1 MIGTKIRDLRKERGL
16 TQAALSQDPAITVS
30 QASIAAYETGAREP
44 NIETI
49 TQLAR
54 YFGVTSDYLIGM
66 SEHKRPQADD
76 DELAPLLSDKALDFL
91 RGCDADLLGTV
102 DAVLAA
108 DGATQ
113 FFKELRSY
121 VLALDDGSGELPD
134 FLLPLVDH
142 LSREPGADLKA
153 AQFYK
158 SYKWELISKELEAL
172 SKEILAAG
180 SGKKKARGRL
190 QKQQLPESD
199 RGEKPF

>member
-1 MIGTKIRDLRKERGL
+1 MIGDRIKELREALGL
-16 TQAALSQDPAITVS
+16 TQAQIAQDPAFGVKQGTL
-30 QASIAAYETGAREP
+30 AAYERNAREP

-54 YFGVTSDYLIGM
+54 YFGVTADYLIGM
-66 SEHKRPQADD
+66 SDHKRPQADD
-76 DELAPLLSDKALDFL
+76 DELASLLSDEALAFL
-91 RGCDADLLGTV
+91 RGCDAELLRTV
-102 DAVLAA
+102 NAALAA

-113 FFKELRSY
+113 FFEELRSY

-134 FLLPLVDH
+134 FLLPLADH

-158 SYKWELISKELEAL
+158 SYKWELISKELETL

-180 SGKKKARGRL
+180 SGKKKARGRPK
-190 QKQQLPESD
+190 KQQTPDDE

>member
-1 MIGTKIRDLRKERGL
+1 MIGDKIRDLRKARGL
-16 TQAALSQDPAITVS
+16 TQAALSQDPKIAVS

-49 TQLAR
+49 TQLAQ
-54 YFGVTSDYLIGM
+54 YFGVTADYLIGM
-66 SEHKRPQADD
+66 SDHKRPQADD
-76 DELAPLLSDKALDFL
+76 DELAPLLSDKALAFL
-91 RGCDADLLGTV
+91 RGCDTDLLGTV

-113 FFKELRSY
+113 FFEELRSY
-121 VLALDDGSGELPD
+121 VLVLGDGSGELPD

-172 SKEILAAG
+172 SLEILAAG
-180 SGKKKARGRL
+180 SGKKKARGRPK
-190 QKQQLPESD
+190 KQRTPETD
-199 RGEKPF
+199 QGEKPF